1 MLFTV
6 AGLVLIGGR
15 ASGGEQSTQRRTRLI
30 SLFLPVALAFH
41 CHQTGSHNETY
52 LQQCSCTCQ
61 AIPAHAQQ
69 DTRIANTADSHRTN
83 HRPATID
90 RQQTTQRE
98 TTKQQ
103 NTRRQK
109 HCHMAVARL
118 QVKRIK
124 KKKVLR
130 SDLTKKLVKLIELF
144 SAGRSWEFVG
154 SCAKAPKAFCGDLK
168 LTKQAGLF
176 IQKLRQGMEDRL
188 LLL

>member
-1 MLFTV
+1 MLFTI

-15 ASGGEQSTQRRTRLI
+15 ASGGEQRTQRRTILI

-41 CHQTGSHNETY
+41 SHRTGSHNETY
-52 LQQCSCTCQ
+52 LQQCSCTYQ

-98 TTKQQ
+98 ATKQQ

-118 QVKRIK
+118 RVKRIK
-124 KKKVLR
+124 KKMLK
-130 SDLTKKLVKLIELF
+130 SDLTKKLVKLIGLF

-154 SCAKAPKAFCGDLK
+154 SCAKAPKADLK
-168 LTKQAGLF
+168 LTQQAGLF
-176 IQKLRQGMEDRL
+176 IQKLRQGTEDRL